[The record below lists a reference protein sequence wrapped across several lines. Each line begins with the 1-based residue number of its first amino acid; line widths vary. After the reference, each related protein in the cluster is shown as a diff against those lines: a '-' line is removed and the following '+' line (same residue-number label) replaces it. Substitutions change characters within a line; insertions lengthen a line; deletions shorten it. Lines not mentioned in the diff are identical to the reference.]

1 MNKLLITTTSLA
13 ALALVF
19 AAGANTATAAQ
30 KSASSKYECFTDDG
44 YGRKLPC
51 SYGYKVAKRA
61 DGSFEC
67 FTDDGYGRKLP
78 CSYGL
83 KRH

>member
-1 MNKLLITTTSLA
+1 MNKLLITTMSLA
-13 ALALVF
+13 ALGLIF
-19 AAGANTATAAQ
+19 AAGANTASAASKTA
-30 KSASSKYECFTDDG
+30 SKY
-44 YGRKLPC
+44 
-51 SYGYKVAKRA
+51 
-61 DGSFEC
+61 EC

>member
-13 ALALVF
+13 ALGLVF
-19 AAGANTATAAQ
+19 AATNVATAAQ

-51 SYGYKVAKRA
+51 SYG
-61 DGSFEC
+61 
-67 FTDDGYGRKLP
+67 
-78 CSYGL
+78 L

>member
-1 MNKLLITTTSLA
+1 MNKLLITTMSLA
-13 ALALVF
+13 ALGLVF
-19 AAGANTATAAQ
+19 GTGANTATAAS
-30 KSASSKYECFTDDG
+30 KTASKYECFTDDG

-78 CSYGL
+78 CSYGI